1 MLDDALVRDE
11 ESHEHDAPTLLDD
24 TLTSDLHIGDNGSD
38 AETADTLLNDLLRRR
53 SRQHKNNTND

>member
-1 MLDDALVRDE
+1 M
-11 ESHEHDAPTLLDD
+11 
-24 TLTSDLHIGDNGSD
+24 TSDLHIGDNGPD